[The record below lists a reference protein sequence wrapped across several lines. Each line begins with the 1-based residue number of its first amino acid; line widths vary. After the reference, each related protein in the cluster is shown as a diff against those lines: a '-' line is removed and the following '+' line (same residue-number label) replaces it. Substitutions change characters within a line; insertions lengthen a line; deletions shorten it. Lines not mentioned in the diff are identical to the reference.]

1 MKKIFGLWG
10 AANRGKTTTL
20 NILVDLLSQVADSY
34 SVQRFYE
41 SRAWFLIN
49 GIKIGVCTPGDNQ
62 TEIKENIKFFTEN
75 ECEIIVTATRTK
87 GGSVDELA
95 LFKNKHNAE
104 LIWIEKKDNPNLNK
118 LVAADIFRRIINEV
132 YIKEK

>member
-20 NILVDLLSQVADSY
+20 NILVDLLSLASDSY

-41 SRAWFLIN
+41 SRACFEIN
-49 GIKIGVCTPGDNQ
+49 ETKIGVCTPGDSQ
-62 TEIKENIKFFTEN
+62 TEIKENIKFFNEN

-87 GGSVDELA
+87 GGSVDEIEF
-95 LFKNKHNAE
+95 FKNEHNAE
-104 LIWIEKKDNPNLNK
+104 LVWIEKEDNPDLNK
-118 LVAADIFRRIINEV
+118 LAAADIFRRIIDEV
-132 YIKEK
+132 YPGNK

>member
-20 NILVDLLSQVADSY
+20 NILVDLLSQVSDSY

-62 TEIKENIKFFTEN
+62 TEIKENIKFFTKN

-87 GGSVDELA
+87 GGSVDEVEF
-95 LFKNKHNAE
+95 FKNEHNAE
-104 LIWIEKKDNPNLNK
+104 LVWIEKEDNPDLNK
-118 LVAADIFRRIINEV
+118 LVAGDIFRRIIDEV
-132 YIKEK
+132 YPKK

>member
-10 AANRGKTTTL
+10 APNRGKTTTL
-20 NILVDLLSQVADSY
+20 NFLIDLLSQVADSY

-49 GIKIGVCTPGDNQ
+49 GIKIGVCTPGDSQ
-62 TEIKENIKFFTEN
+62 TEIKENIKFFTGN

-87 GGSVDELA
+87 GGSVDEIEF
-95 LFKNKHNAE
+95 FKNEHNAE
-104 LIWIEKKDNPNLNK
+104 LVWIEKEDNPNLNK
-118 LVAADIFRRIINEV
+118 LAAADIFRRIIDDV
-132 YIKEK
+132 YPKK

>member
-10 AANRGKTTTL
+10 TENRGKTTTL
-20 NILVDLLSQVADSY
+20 NILVDLLSHVSDTYDIHKTYDTKSC
-34 SVQRFYE
+34 
-41 SRAWFLIN
+41 FLIN

-62 TEIKENIKFFTEN
+62 IEIKENIKFFTEN

-95 LFKNKHNAE
+95 LFKNEHNAE

-132 YIKEK
+132 YPKK

>member
-20 NILVDLLSQVADSY
+20 NILVDLLSQVSDSY
-34 SVQRFYE
+34 CVQRFYE

-62 TEIKENIKFFTEN
+62 IEIKENIKFFTEN

-87 GGSVDELA
+87 GSSVDEIEV
-95 LFKNKHNAE
+95 FKNEHNAE
-104 LIWIEKKDNPNLNK
+104 LVWIEKEDNPDLNK
-118 LVAADIFRRIINEV
+118 LVAADIFRRIIDEV
-132 YIKEK
+132 HPKK

>member
-20 NILVDLLSQVADSY
+20 NILVDLLSQVSYSY

-62 TEIKENIKFFTEN
+62 TEIKENIKFFTKN

-87 GGSVDELA
+87 GGSVDEVEF
-95 LFKNKHNAE
+95 FKNEHNAE
-104 LIWIEKKDNPNLNK
+104 LVWIEKEDNPDLNK
-118 LVAADIFRRIINEV
+118 LVAGDIFRRIIDEV
-132 YIKEK
+132 YPKK